1 MNSSLCAHSS
11 DTKTPATAP
20 AIAEIGPRQCQEALQ
35 PRCPR
40 CSTSACAWRPRRPRH
55 SGMRPGKSSERKPTR
70 SCCAVRSL
78 ERVVGR
84 GVLWRVE
91 WDSNHLSD
99 MKTQDLQWDYT
110 RTQRAPG
117 RPTPLLSP
125 PKPLDALPHDLGCRP
140 RTQRTTS
147 ATCVVM
153 ARFPHN

>member
-1 MNSSLCAHSS
+1 MPRGAA
-11 DTKTPATAP
+11 TKVPKVLDIGVRVAATA
-20 AIAEIGPRQCQEALQ
+20 AKALGNAARQEFGEEADTVMLRGEI
-35 PRCPR
+35 
-40 CSTSACAWRPRRPRH
+40 T
-55 SGMRPGKSSERKPTR
+55 GK
-70 SCCAVRSL
+70 
-78 ERVVGR
+78 RVVGR

-153 ARFPHN
+153 ARFPQH